1 MANTPVIQMLGNSAC
16 FSLSSE
22 DSVSQPMVQLSW
34 WGWSWDHQPREAGAG
49 TASAALLSQQ
59 QFKNSFGKS
68 IINPLLLRGTAK
80 GVDLWV

>member
-16 FSLSSE
+16 FSPPSE
-22 DSVSQPMVQLSW
+22 DSVIQPMVQLSW
-34 WGWSWDHQPREAGAG
+34 WGWRWDHEPRETGAG

-59 QFKNSFGKS
+59 QLKNSFGKS
-68 IINPLLLRGTAK
+68 IINPLLLLGSAK